1 MFKLFLNSFFLAVAI
16 LCSISLFA
24 EEVAPQLQTE
34 NEPAAIAFEP
44 PVGWKEADRS
54 VFPPSIKIM
63 IVGKGEHEFPPSL
76 SLGTEAFEGTL
87 QDYIKIIKSIN
98 QAKGIEWKDLG
109 LIRTGAGDASLS
121 QIFNKTQWGNIKVM
135 NAILVKNGTVYILT
149 AAALQEEF
157 PKFYKEFFAA
167 MRSLHFKEKV

>member
-1 MFKLFLNSFFLAVAI
+1 MFKLFLKSLSLAFA
-16 LCSISLFA
+16 LFSTISVIA
-24 EEVAPQLQTE
+24 EEVIPQAQTVS
-34 NEPAAIAFEP
+34 EPAAVAFAP
-44 PVGWKEADRS
+44 PAGWKEADKS
-54 VFPPSIKIM
+54 AFPPSIKIM

-76 SLGTEAFEGTL
+76 SLGTEAFEGSL
-87 QDYIKIIKSIN
+87 QDYMKIVKSIN

-135 NAILVKNGTVYILT
+135 NAILVHNGTVYILT